1 METPQRPPAT
11 RRPTHPSTEK
21 DLDTESKILD
31 AARRVF
37 TRRGTTG
44 ARVQEIAA
52 EAGVNQA
59 LVHYY
64 FGSKNELAERVFYEA
79 AGRLLQTMS
88 AIADPNATLEQLIE
102 RFVHGY
108 IDTVRETPFIP
119 GYILAETTQHPE
131 RLDTLMQRAIGA
143 VPGQLAAMAHTRVE
157 QLIAANVAAGT
168 MRPVSPRQLLV
179 NVMSLVGFPFIA
191 RPVLNALLTAQGQSF
206 DAFLDERRRD
216 LPGFILNALR
226 P

>member
-11 RRPTHPSTEK
+11 RRPTRPSTEK

>member
-1 METPQRPPAT
+1 MVNPRARPS
-11 RRPTHPSTEK
+11 RRLPDAAGPR

-44 ARVQEIAA
+44 ARVQDIAA

-64 FGSKNELAERVFYEA
+64 FGSKHALAERVFFEA

-143 VPGQLAAMAHTRVE
+143 VPGQLATIARTRIE
-157 QLIAANVAAGT
+157 QLIATNVAAGT

-191 RPVLNALLTAQGQSF
+191 RPVLDALLTAEGQSF

>member
-1 METPQRPPAT
+1 MIKPRLKPS
-11 RRPTHPSTEK
+11 RRLPDPLAAR

-64 FGSKNELAERVFYEA
+64 FRSKAHLAERVFYEA
-79 AGRLLQTMS
+79 AGRLLQAMGS
-88 AIADPNATLEQLIE
+88 LADPTATLEQLVE

-108 IDTVRETPFIP
+108 IETVRQTPFIP
-119 GYILAETTQHPE
+119 GYVLAETTQHPE
-131 RLDTLMQRAIGA
+131 RLATLMQRGMGA
-143 VPGQLAAMAHTRVE
+143 VPGEMAAVARARIE
-157 QLIAANVAAGT
+157 QLIATNVAAGR
-168 MRPVSPRQLLV
+168 MRPTSPRQLLV
-179 NVMSLVGFPFIA
+179 NIMALVAFPFVA
-191 RPVLNALLTAQGQSF
+191 RPILDAVLTAEGQSF
-206 DAFLDERRRD
+206 DAFLDERRRE